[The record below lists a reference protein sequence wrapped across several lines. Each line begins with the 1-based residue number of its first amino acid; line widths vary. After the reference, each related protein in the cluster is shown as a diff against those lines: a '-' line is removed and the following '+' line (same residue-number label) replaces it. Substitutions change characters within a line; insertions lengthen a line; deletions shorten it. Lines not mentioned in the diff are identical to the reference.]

1 MTTENP
7 LLLLSTTSSGRLG
20 KAVRQALQ
28 ALAEQQPARPKLE
41 GRKGY
46 GSPDADERRPRR

>member
-1 MTTENP
+1 MTPENP
-7 LLLLSTTSSGRLG
+7 LRRLIQTV
-20 KAVRQALQ
+20 AASVQRAL
-28 ALAEQQPARPKLE
+28 AGLGSPAEQQPARPKLE